1 MNQKYSWKIYGY
13 FDDTWWYLLISTAEI
28 WLQLGLSDVGFPRV
42 PFGDLGARH
51 FRMPKTSTRWVLFKP
66 GVTWFFR
73 KIIIDGYDCV
83 STFRVEN
90 MCSAARHCCRWKIPK
105 PVELLGNS
113 IVATP
118 SPRGSADR
126 RKDDRNMGL
135 RRLEGVPKIVDES
148 SPWSTRVFFFLWGIR
163 YTLRE
168 KHGYIGAYILVLNN
182 HYSILFYWTMNMQK
196 WMRNSFLQ
204 VEDRFKCRI
213 SRSCHDYVYDSML
226 GSTPGT
232 FCLSFVHWRS
242 QSNQPFIKG
251 TLPAVFWFSCPPWIP
266 RPQKSTK
273 EVHCDD
279 VELKTVEHHDDHK
292 FS

>member
-135 RRLEGVPKIVDES
+135 RRLAGGPENRGWIVS
-148 SPWSTRVFFFLWGIR
+148 MIHPVFFVGYPIHLEKKTWIYR
-163 YTLRE
+163 CLYTCIEQPLQYTILLNYEYAEMDE
-168 KHGYIGAYILVLNN
+168 KQFSA
-182 HYSILFYWTMNMQK
+182 
-196 WMRNSFLQ
+196 
-204 VEDRFKCRI
+204 
-213 SRSCHDYVYDSML
+213 SR
-226 GSTPGT
+226 
-232 FCLSFVHWRS
+232 R
-242 QSNQPFIKG
+242 QI
-251 TLPAVFWFSCPPWIP
+251 
-266 RPQKSTK
+266 
-273 EVHCDD
+273 
-279 VELKTVEHHDDHK
+279 
-292 FS
+292 